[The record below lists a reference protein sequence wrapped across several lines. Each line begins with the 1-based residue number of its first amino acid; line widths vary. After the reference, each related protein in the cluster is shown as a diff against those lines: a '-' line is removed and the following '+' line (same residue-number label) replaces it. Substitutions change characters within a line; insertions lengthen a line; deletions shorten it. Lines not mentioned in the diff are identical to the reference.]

1 MIKFIDINK
10 SDPYKKF
17 INLYERALNNNQRS
31 TEAVSISSF
40 NKSSNEVESRFVNLK
55 YIKNEEWIFFSNYNS
70 QKAKNFKDHDQV
82 SALFYWRSINI
93 QIRIKAKIFKT
104 STYFSDEH
112 FLSRSNE
119 KNALAVSS
127 KQSDIIKSYKEVISK
142 YSYILDKYDQNMP
155 RPDYWGGYSFIP
167 YYFEFWEGHD
177 SRLNKREAFK
187 KKSGTWTSIFL
198 EP

>member
-1 MIKFIDINK
+1 MIKFININK
-10 SDPYKKF
+10 SIPYKKF
-17 INLYERALNNNQRS
+17 INLYEKALNNNQRS
-31 TEAVSISSF
+31 IEAVSISSF

-70 QKAKNFKDHDQV
+70 QKAKNFKDHDQI

-119 KNALAVSS
+119 KNALATSS
-127 KQSDIIKSYKEVISK
+127 NQSDIIGSYEEVISK
-142 YSYILDKYDQNMP
+142 YSNILNKYDQNMP